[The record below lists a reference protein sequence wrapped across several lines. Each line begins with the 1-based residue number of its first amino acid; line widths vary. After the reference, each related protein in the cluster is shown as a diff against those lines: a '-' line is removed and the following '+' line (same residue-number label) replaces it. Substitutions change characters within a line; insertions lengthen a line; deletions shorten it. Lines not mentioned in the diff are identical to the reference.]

1 MQIYVYYMEFVDK
14 RSSIV
19 YNSLSGYRLMNFIG
33 NVQMSRCNRKVV
45 KNVFA
50 GED

>member
-1 MQIYVYYMEFVDK
+1 MEFVDK

-19 YNSLSGYRLMNFIG
+19 DNSQLIQDDDLNFIS
-33 NVQMSRCNRKVV
+33 NVQMSRCSRKLV